1 MAKIPLYRPDR
12 QESGIKPASVLST
25 PQFGEAINMERSI
38 SEGLDTIQKFAYE
51 EGERGVKK
59 QAAEYTVANPLSIE
73 QLEEAKVSGIN
84 PIEQAVNG
92 GMVWNDAVTKL
103 YAQQGSAELTNQSLK
118 HFESVY
124 AKVQDGIL
132 TDADEIQN
140 ALEAPIGAYRDVL
153 SKIDPEVANKFY
165 AAMITNG
172 GSYYRKSLGT
182 LRTSE
187 QKRQDLIGNET
198 YKGLVRQWQTD
209 LDSDISP
216 ELLMVKF
223 YQDVQTAQN
232 LFTGA
237 SNETTLKNSVLSEFS
252 TALYEHMSDKLV
264 ETYASSEEAYEAMK
278 SDDLG
283 AYSGVWKTML
293 PNQKKDL
300 QALVKSNF
308 KYKDERESK
317 KLTEITA
324 SSKKIGDELL
334 NNEEPTAYADKI
346 LKLTI
351 EADKLSGNRQLEAKA
366 KIANL
371 AAAQMV
377 VKYSKGS
384 DIAALK
390 RDYNIMKNDPT
401 VPQALVDAMGEYVK
415 NSESAFKQD
424 PVEFELKRTK
434 GVPGSIVYDEE
445 TQSLTISQFD
455 DQINTINNAA
465 NKTESMLSNTQVS
478 AITEQLT
485 SPDALNSKTR
495 IELAQSIIAQF
506 GDKAGDVF
514 RQIAPSDLIFA
525 NNGLLLSTDLR
536 SAEVAVRTN
545 KGASILEATKT
556 KVSES
561 KLTQNPT
568 IDNFSRN
575 LSRNPEDSL
584 RIREAAAAHYVAG
597 GHPYEVDKDG
607 TIIDTDEML
616 KSLWAVTGGVRDNVT
631 GLRMG
636 GVAEI
641 NGEIVIIPNTIPTDE
656 APDILADSTYMAFS
670 DSITNPATLI
680 IKDVDGKDKS
690 MIDET
695 GSSVLG
701 RTNTGEIKPY
711 NILDLQ
717 EASVVY
723 TSEGYELQKDG
734 RPFLNTDGEPIM
746 VDLLNLKQ
754 WRDNQM
760 VNGILGTQTVI
771 PVDLDSPFD
780 YLFPEEDINSLG
792 VDSNT
797 ISMDPKVNP
806 EDVSLGSKIYNYD
819 PVNAPKDLLNFIKG
833 KGN

>member
-1 MAKIPLYRPDR
+1 
-12 QESGIKPASVLST
+12 
-25 PQFGEAINMERSI
+25 
-38 SEGLDTIQKFAYE
+38 
-51 EGERGVKK
+51 
-59 QAAEYTVANPLSIE
+59 
-73 QLEEAKVSGIN
+73 
-84 PIEQAVNG
+84 
-92 GMVWNDAVTKL
+92 
-103 YAQQGSAELTNQSLK
+103 
-118 HFESVY
+118 
-124 AKVQDGIL
+124 
-132 TDADEIQN
+132 
-140 ALEAPIGAYRDVL
+140 
-153 SKIDPEVANKFY
+153 
-165 AAMITNG
+165 
-172 GSYYRKSLGT
+172 
-182 LRTSE
+182 
-187 QKRQDLIGNET
+187 
-198 YKGLVRQWQTD
+198 
-209 LDSDISP
+209 
-216 ELLMVKF
+216 
-223 YQDVQTAQN
+223 
-232 LFTGA
+232 
-237 SNETTLKNSVLSEFS
+237 
-252 TALYEHMSDKLV
+252 
-264 ETYASSEEAYEAMK
+264 
-278 SDDLG
+278 
-283 AYSGVWKTML
+283 
-293 PNQKKDL
+293 
-300 QALVKSNF
+300 
-308 KYKDERESK
+308 
-317 KLTEITA
+317 
-324 SSKKIGDELL
+324 
-334 NNEEPTAYADKI
+334 
-346 LKLTI
+346 
-351 EADKLSGNRQLEAKA
+351 
-366 KIANL
+366 
-371 AAAQMV
+371 MV

-424 PVEFELKRTK
+424 PVAFELKRTK

-445 TQSLTISQFD
+445 TQSLTISQFE

-465 NKTESMLSNTQVS
+465 NKTESMLSSTQVS

-485 SPDALNSKTR
+485 SPDALTSKTR

-656 APDILADSTYMAFS
+656 APDILGDSTYMAFS

-746 VDLLNLKQ
+746 VDLFNLKQ

-771 PVDLDSPFD
+771 PVDFDTPFD
-780 YLFPEEDINSLG
+780 YLFPKEDIDSLG
-792 VDSNT
+792 VGSNT
-797 ISMDPKVNP
+797 INMDPKVNP
-806 EDVSLGSKIYNYD
+806 EDVSLGSKIWDYD